1 MRMIRTTLLYIIK
14 DGKILLAE
22 KKRGFGAGKLN
33 GVGGKI
39 EPGESEVQGML
50 RECREEIGV
59 TPINLE
65 QRAVLHFDLFYKGEK
80 EKEDTYVFVASDY
93 SGELV
98 ESEEMKPSW
107 YDINKLPFERM
118 FSDDELWL
126 NSLIEGK
133 IFEANV
139 VMDEN
144 FNTTSFDIDYKN

>member
-93 SGELV
+93 IGELV

-107 YDINKLPFERM
+107 YDINKLPF
-118 FSDDELWL
+118 
-126 NSLIEGK
+126 G
-133 IFEANV
+133 
-139 VMDEN
+139 
-144 FNTTSFDIDYKN
+144 

>member
-133 IFEANV
+133 IFEANI

>member
-93 SGELV
+93 IGELV
-98 ESEEMKPSW
+98 ECEEMKPSW

-133 IFEANV
+133 KFEANV

>member
-133 IFEANV
+133 KFEANV

>member
-98 ESEEMKPSW
+98 ESEEMKPFW

-133 IFEANV
+133 KFEANV

>member
-98 ESEEMKPSW
+98 ESEEMKPFW

-133 IFEANV
+133 IFEANI

>member
-93 SGELV
+93 IGELV

-133 IFEANV
+133 KFEANV

>member
-93 SGELV
+93 IGELV

>member
-107 YDINKLPFERM
+107 YDINKLPYERM

-133 IFEANV
+133 KFEANV